1 MTYRSEEQVR
11 RAQIEELTRE
21 LDEAKQEVSALRK
34 KLARAEEK
42 AAVFRRLSV
51 DVSRVGDG
59 ETRWKLARWFF
70 TAGLLPGAVV
80 WSGGALLGMLDMDRP
95 AWSLVNLGL
104 LLGIIGPVPAWYRA
118 AHPMIGLLA
127 MAVKLGFWLQIGSGW
142 WTLSHERLVFTS
154 GSSATLFFWVFPPAV
169 LAVGVLEA
177 MAARWTVHHDD
188 YA

>member
-1 MTYRSEEQVR
+1 MTYRSEEQAR
-11 RAQIEELTRE
+11 RAQIDELTRE
-21 LDEAKQEVSALRK
+21 LDEAKQEVSVLRK

-51 DVSRVGDG
+51 DVSRVGDA
-59 ETRWKLARWFF
+59 ETRWRIARSWF
-70 TAGLLPGAVV
+70 TAGLLPGAGV
-80 WSGGALLGMLDMDRP
+80 WSSGALLAMMDVDQP
-95 AWSLVNLGL
+95 AWLLVNIGL
-104 LLGIIGPVPAWYRA
+104 LMGIIGPVPAWYRA

-127 MAVKLGFWLQIGSGW
+127 MAVKIGFWLQIGSGW
-142 WTLSHERLVFTS
+142 WTLSHEHLAFTS
-154 GSSATLFFWVFPPAV
+154 NSSATMFFWVFPPAV